1 MATELQHYTGLLD
14 PYCRTAEVLFVTLWY
29 LIDHIPILDT

>member
-14 PYCRTAEVLFVTLWY
+14 PYCRTAEVFFVALQY